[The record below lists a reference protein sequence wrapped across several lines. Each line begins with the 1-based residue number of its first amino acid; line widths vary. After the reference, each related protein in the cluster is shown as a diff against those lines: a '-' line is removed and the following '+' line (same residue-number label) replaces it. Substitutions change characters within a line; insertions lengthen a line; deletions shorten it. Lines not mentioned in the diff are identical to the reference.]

1 MIRTVTIIQART
13 GSTRLPGKVM
23 YPLDGTH
30 TLAHVINRV
39 STAEIVD
46 NTVVATSTEPPD
58 DIVERCAS
66 MAGADVVRGSESDVL
81 SRFHR
86 AAKRYCPDVLV
97 RVTADCPL
105 ISPDTIDQV
114 VQRLIET
121 DADYSTNII
130 ERTFPRGLDVETF
143 TFESFK
149 QVHRE
154 STASHHREHVTPYYR
169 EQTDQFDL
177 VSVTSDE
184 VFDERWMQ
192 DRTDLRLTVD
202 EADDYELLWE
212 IYDRIEYD
220 EILPIKE
227 AVKLVDREDL
237 HELNANV
244 RQKHLRDASDDQS

>member
-1 MIRTVTIIQART
+1 MSEITAIIQART

-30 TLAHVINRV
+30 MLAHVITRV
-39 STAEIVD
+39 STAETVD
-46 NTVVATSTEPPD
+46 NTVVATSTESSD
-58 DIVERCAS
+58 EVINRYAS
-66 MAGADVVRGSESDVL
+66 TAGASVVRGSESDVL

-86 AAKRYCPDVLV
+86 AAKRYSPDVLV

-105 ISPDTIDQV
+105 ISPDTIDKAV
-114 VQRLIET
+114 HRLIET

-143 TFESFK
+143 NFESFK
-149 QVHRE
+149 QVHSE
-154 STASHHREHVTPYYR
+154 STAPHHREHVTPYYR
-169 EQTDQFDL
+169 EQTDQFNL

-184 VFDERWMQ
+184 VFDEPWMQ
-192 DRTDLRLTVD
+192 NRTDLRLTVD

-212 IYDRIEYD
+212 IYDRLEYD
-220 EILPIKE
+220 DILPIKE

>member
-1 MIRTVTIIQART
+1 MLKTITIIQART

-23 YPLDGTH
+23 YPLDGKH
-30 TLAHVINRV
+30 TLTHIITRV
-39 STAEIVD
+39 STAETVD
-46 NTVVATSTEPPD
+46 NTVVATSTKPPD
-58 DIVERCAS
+58 DVIERNAS

-86 AAKRYCPDVLV
+86 AAKRYSPDVLV

-105 ISPDTIDQV
+105 ISPDTIDEV
-114 VQRLIET
+114 VHRLIET

-184 VFDERWMQ
+184 VFDESWMQ

-220 EILPIKE
+220 GGPWIGDKVNKLIK
-227 AVKLVDREDL
+227 
-237 HELNANV
+237 V
-244 RQKHLRDASDDQS
+244 RNKVQDDSQSTTVVL